1 MDFEK
6 FEALKAKYAEP
17 VRAYTAAV
25 QLAEAKVAIT
35 EAKIA
40 EVERQRMELAGRISH
55 EVALERQRIDGVLS
69 KLKRELNDRKTALGF
84 ARAGGEQSATE
95 AVNHIV
101 KGLGL

>member
-40 EVERQRMELAGRISH
+40 EVKRQRMELAGRISH
-55 EVALERQRIDGVLS
+55 EVALERQRIGGVLS
-69 KLKRELNDRKTALGF
+69 KLKRELNDRQTALGV
-84 ARAGGEQSATE
+84 ARLGGEAE
-95 AVNHIV
+95 ALENI
-101 KGLGL
+101 LP